1 MPPDVH
7 KRGFSLFTMKLSQL
21 RELLTPKVGQKVA
34 WTTPAGLQRTGT
46 VVEIFLGQA
55 VRILPDN
62 GGFHVSLEVACFLP
76 TACVT
81 SPP

>member
-1 MPPDVH
+1 M
-7 KRGFSLFTMKLSQL
+7 LSQL
-21 RELLTPKVGQKVA
+21 RELLAPKVGQKVA

-46 VVEIFLGQA
+46 VVEIFLGQDV
-55 VRILPDN
+55 VRILPDD
-62 GGFHVSLEVACFLP
+62 GGFHVSLNVACFLP